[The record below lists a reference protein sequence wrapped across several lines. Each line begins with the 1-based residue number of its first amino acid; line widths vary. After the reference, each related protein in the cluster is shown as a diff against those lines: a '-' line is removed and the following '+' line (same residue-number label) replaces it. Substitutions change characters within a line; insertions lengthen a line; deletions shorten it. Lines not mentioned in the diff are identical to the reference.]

1 MSAGTPASAPARRR
15 DQRAERLRTKLLDP
29 LRTWATP
36 PHLINA
42 VVPLLL
48 IGMAIAPLQAV
59 YLDASLYV
67 TVIGGLLLG
76 GMIAVA
82 GAAYRLSVLTILSAS
97 VVGFFVFGA
106 LAAPSTALLGVV
118 PTPRTWQLMGLGMV
132 TVWKHVLT
140 VTPPLGAG
148 GVVLLLPYVLTFVG
162 SVVAVTISLRARR
175 RYSLSLLIPAVVLV
189 AAILFATHLPV
200 LAGVLGVLAVLITI
214 TWVAWRAGR
223 LELNRVL
230 AVAIVL
236 GVAAL
241 GGTGASVFA
250 APEAPR
256 VVLRDYVEP
265 PPDPQDFPSPLAGY
279 REYADDLAET
289 DLFTVDGLPEG
300 GTRLRLAALD
310 SYDGLVWSVT
320 GESTPGTGVF
330 RRIGERIEVEIPED
344 AYTLDVAVTGYQD
357 RWVLNAGG
365 TVDVDFLGGQTE
377 DLTESFYYNSATD
390 TGMVLAGLSEGDD
403 VELVADPAA
412 QVDAED
418 VTELAVADV
427 TLPEPQNVPDAIG
440 SMASQFSEDANT
452 PYAKI
457 EAVAAALSTQGFFS
471 HGLEGEVPSRPGH
484 GEARLQEML
493 EGEQMVGDAEQ
504 YAAAM
509 ALMVR
514 ALGYP
519 ARVVLGFDVPDAG
532 TVTLTG
538 NDVTAWVEVP
548 FEGVGW
554 VPFFPTPDEDQ
565 IPQAEDPDPADH
577 PQPQVLQPP
586 PPPEEPPDVPPQDRD
601 DTQVDNQDYTKEG
614 DPVLWPLITAA
625 VGVPLLLLLSPF
637 LLILL
642 AKGLR
647 RRRRRT
653 RGTTVERISGGWDEL
668 RDVLVDLRIPVAAGK
683 TRREAAVDVHP
694 RAPGAG
700 VLTLATRADAAVF
713 APEDPDEEQT
723 GQYWQDVQRAGPT
736 IAATM
741 PWRHRLRA
749 RISGRSLRRKYRRR

>member
-1 MSAGTPASAPARRR
+1 MRRR
-15 DQRAERLRTKLLDP
+15 DQREESPGARLLDP
-29 LRTWATP
+29 LRTWATRRNV
-36 PHLINA
+36 ISA

-48 IGMAIAPLQAV
+48 IGMAVAPLQAV
-59 YLDASLYV
+59 YLDGALYV

-76 GMIAVA
+76 GAIAVA

-106 LAAPSTALLGVV
+106 LAAPSTALLGVI

-162 SVVAVTISLRARR
+162 AVIAVTISVRARR
-175 RYSLSLLIPAVVLV
+175 RYSLSLVVPAVVLI

-250 APEAPR
+250 VPDSQR

-265 PPDPQDFPSPLAGY
+265 PPDPQDLPSPLAGY
-279 REYADDLAET
+279 REYADDLADT
-289 DLFTVDGLPEG
+289 DLFTVEGLPEG
-300 GTRLRLAALD
+300 QTRLRLAALD
-310 SYDGLVWSVT
+310 SYNGLVWTVT

-330 RRIGERIEVEIPED
+330 RRIGERIEVEVPEN
-344 AYTLDVAVTGYQD
+344 AYSLDVAVAGYQD

-365 TVDVDFLGGQTE
+365 SVDVNFLTGATE
-377 DLTESFYYNSATD
+377 DLTDSFYYNSETD
-390 TGMVLAGLSEGDD
+390 TGLVMAGLSEGDD
-403 VELVADPAA
+403 FEVVADPEA
-412 QVDAED
+412 QVNPED

-440 SMASQFSEDANT
+440 TLASRFSDDANT

-484 GEARLQEML
+484 GEARLQLMFES
-493 EGEQMVGDAEQ
+493 EQMVGDAEQ

-519 ARVVLGFDVPDAG
+519 ARVVLGFDVADAG

-538 NDVTAWVEVP
+538 GDLTAWVEVP

-601 DTQVDNQDYTKEG
+601 DAQVDNQNYNKDA
-614 DPVLWPLITAA
+614 DRPLWPLVTAA

-642 AKGLR
+642 VKALR

-653 RGTTVERISGGWDEL
+653 RGNTVERISGGWDEL

-683 TRREAAVDVHP
+683 TRREAAVDVHT

-713 APEDPDEEQT
+713 APEDPDEEQA
-723 GQYWQDVQRAGPT
+723 GQYWQDVQRAGPS

-741 PWRHRLRA
+741 PRWHRLRA
-749 RISGRSLRRKYRRR
+749 RLSGRSLRRKRRRQ

>member
-1 MSAGTPASAPARRR
+1 MSAGTPAAPARRR
-15 DQRAERLRTKLLDP
+15 DQREERLPARLLDP
-29 LRTWATP
+29 LRTWATRRNV
-36 PHLINA
+36 ISA

-48 IGMAIAPLQAV
+48 IGMAVAPLQAV
-59 YLDASLYV
+59 YLDGALYV

-76 GMIAVA
+76 GAIAVA

-106 LAAPSTALLGVV
+106 LAAPSTALLGVI

-162 SVVAVTISLRARR
+162 AVVAVTISVRARR
-175 RYSLSLLIPAVVLV
+175 RYSLSLVVPAVVLI

-223 LELNRVL
+223 LEPNRVL
-230 AVAIVL
+230 AVVIVL

-250 APEAPR
+250 VPDTQR

-265 PPDPQDFPSPLAGY
+265 PPDPQDLPSPLAGY

-289 DLFTVDGLPEG
+289 DLFTVQGLPEG
-300 GTRLRLAALD
+300 QTRLRLAALD
-310 SYDGLVWSVT
+310 SYNGLVWTVT

-330 RRIGERIEVEIPED
+330 RRIGERIEVEVPEN
-344 AYTLDVAVTGYQD
+344 AYTLDVAVAGYQD

-365 TVDVDFLGGQTE
+365 SVDVNFLTGATE
-377 DLTESFYYNSATD
+377 DLTDSFYYNSATD
-390 TGMVLAGLSEGDD
+390 TGLAMAGLSEGDD
-403 VELVADPAA
+403 FEVVADPEA
-412 QVDAED
+412 QVSAED

-440 SMASQFSEDANT
+440 TLASRFSDDANT

-457 EAVAAALSTQGFFS
+457 EAIAASLSTQGFFS

-484 GEARLQEML
+484 GEARLQLMF

-519 ARVVLGFDVPDAG
+519 ARVVLGFDVSDAG

-538 NDVTAWVEVP
+538 GDVTAWVEVP

-601 DTQVDNQDYTKEG
+601 DTQVDNQNYNKEA
-614 DPVLWPLITAA
+614 DRPLWPLVTAA
-625 VGVPLLLLLSPF
+625 VSVPLLLLLSPF

-642 AKGLR
+642 AKALR

-653 RGTTVERISGGWDEL
+653 RGNTVERISGGWDEL
-668 RDVLVDLRIPVAAGK
+668 RDVLVDLRIPVATGK
-683 TRREAAVDVHP
+683 TRREAAVDVHT

-713 APEDPDEEQT
+713 APEDPDEEQA
-723 GQYWQDVQRAGPT
+723 GQYWQDVQRAGPS
-736 IAATM
+736 IAGTM
-741 PWRHRLRA
+741 PRWHRLRG
-749 RISGRSLRRKYRRR
+749 RLSGRSLRRKRRRK